1 MSGRWRPMTVPARPS
16 RPDGP
21 TAMRGRG
28 GQAGGWG
35 NGCSPLR
42 AVDAEDC
49 SLRHLGQQ
57 ACRGRELRGFGS
69 RERSGAR
76 REKPRHLNPPD
87 TRQRSQ
93 GTSESERTRDL
104 HRFRRRTRPRA
115 EPCAQPTIAA
125 VGQFA
130 ARDDRRS
137 TSCFR
142 AVRIAHSHD
151 CGEQGCDIVD
161 GLVHTGHEVS
171 DSICA
176 VRFATATYSCDSVAR
191 RRHGGRKRPSAS
203 RGAGRQPRRVVTC
216 VQLPASSG
224 TLGGVLQ

>member
-1 MSGRWRPMTVPARPS
+1 MDRLQCVG
-16 RPDGP
+16 
-21 TAMRGRG
+21 G
-28 GQAGGWG
+28 GQAGRWG
-35 NGCSPLR
+35 NGCSLLR
-42 AVDAEDC
+42 AADADAC

-57 ACRGRELRGFGS
+57 ACRGRELLGFGP
-69 RERSGAR
+69 REGSGAR

-87 TRQRSQ
+87 TRQRLQ

-104 HRFRRRTRPRA
+104 HRFRRWTRPRA
-115 EPCAQPTIAA
+115 EPCAQPTLAA

-142 AVRIAHSHD
+142 AFRITQSD
-151 CGEQGCDIVD
+151 GCGEQGCDIVD

-171 DSICA
+171 DSSCA
-176 VRFATATYSCDSVAR
+176 VQFATAIDSCESVAR
-191 RRHGGRKRPSAS
+191 RRHGGRNGPSAS
-203 RGAGRQPRRVVTC
+203 RGAGRHSRRVVTR